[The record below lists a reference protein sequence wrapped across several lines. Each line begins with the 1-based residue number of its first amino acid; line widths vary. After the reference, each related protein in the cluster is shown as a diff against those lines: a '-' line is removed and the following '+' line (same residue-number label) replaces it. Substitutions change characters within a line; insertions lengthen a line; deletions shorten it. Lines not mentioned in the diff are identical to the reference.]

1 MQSLFT
7 RVLAVAAVGV
17 FALGIASTQSKAQS
31 ITSDLAKASLL
42 EVIKKRG
49 VFKVGITSFVPWS
62 MRDKKGELIG
72 FEVDVATKVAE
83 GMGVKLQLMPTQFA
97 GIIPALL
104 AGTFDTIITGIA
116 TTPKRNLQI
125 NFTIPYQ
132 TYGSTL
138 TISRKAMPGVK
149 AWSELNKASVT
160 FATRR
165 GGTGVDAIRK
175 NFPKVKIIQYD
186 DDAQAFQDVIN
197 GNATAISSPK
207 PKPEFYTKAYSDS
220 LYQVPDE
227 GFLNGTVLN
236 SGFALRKGDPDMLNF
251 LDNWIRYHHT
261 SGFLGERNA
270 YWFNSDNWFDLV
282 EASKNKY
289 DSSNLKKK

>member
-1 MQSLFT
+1 MKTFIS
-7 RVLAVAAVGV
+7 RAVAVAAAGV
-17 FALGIASTQSKAQS
+17 FALGVASTQTNAQG
-31 ITSDLAKASLL
+31 ITSDLAKDSLL

-49 VFKVGITSFVPWS
+49 TFKVGITSFVPWS

-72 FEVDVATKVAE
+72 FEVDVANEVAK
-83 GMGVKLQLMPTQFA
+83 GMGVELQLIPTQFA

-116 TTPKRNLQI
+116 TTPKRNLQV

-138 TISRKAMPGVK
+138 TISSKAMPGVTSL
-149 AWSELNKASVT
+149 ADLNKSSVT

-165 GGTGVDAIRK
+165 GGTGVAALKK
-175 NFPKVKIIQYD
+175 NFPNAKIIQYD
-186 DDAQAFQDVIN
+186 DDAQAYQDVIN
-197 GNATAISSPK
+197 GNASAISSHK

-220 LYQVPDE
+220 LYQVPLL
-227 GFLNGTVLN
+227 GFLDGTVLN
-236 SGFALRKGDPDMLNF
+236 SGFAVRKGDPDFLNF

-261 SGFLGERNA
+261 SGFLKEKND
-270 YWFNSDNWFDLV
+270 YWFNSDNWFELV
-282 EASKNKY
+282 EAKTNKFQ
-289 DSSNLKKK
+289 LKK

>member
-1 MQSLFT
+1 MRGYISQT
-7 RVLAVAAVGV
+7 VGF
-17 FALGIASTQSKAQS
+17 FALIAFAFGFLPAQS
-31 ITSDLAKASLL
+31 VAGEVTSSLAKDSLL

-72 FEVDVATKVAE
+72 FEVDVAEKVAK
-83 GMGVKLQLMPTQFA
+83 GMQVKLQLMPTQFA

-116 TTPKRNLQI
+116 TTPKRNLQV

-132 TYGSTL
+132 TYGSTI
-138 TISRKAMPGVK
+138 TISQKALPGIK
-149 AWSELNKASVT
+149 SWSELNKSSIT

-165 GGTGVDAIRK
+165 GGTGVQAIK
-175 NFPKVKIIQYD
+175 DNFPKVKIIQYD

-197 GNATAISSPK
+197 GNASAISAPK

-220 LYQVPDE
+220 LYQVEDQ

-261 SGFLGERNA
+261 SGWLHKRNQ

-289 DSSNLKKK
+289 DSSNLKK